1 MITMV
6 LIDHTYFLWFEEKI
20 EVLFNNAD
28 KRFFEIRILLL
39 GEMSKLLPVLIA
51 VGGRGYID
59 TVAVSICS
67 VNLILRVGL
76 FLFHSSQRGAR

>member
-1 MITMV
+1 MITMF

-39 GEMSKLLPVLIA
+39 GEMSKLLPVLVA
-51 VGGRGYID
+51 AGGGDRSTQWQYQS
-59 TVAVSICS
+59 AL
-67 VNLILRVGL
+67 LIS
-76 FLFHSSQRGAR
+76 F